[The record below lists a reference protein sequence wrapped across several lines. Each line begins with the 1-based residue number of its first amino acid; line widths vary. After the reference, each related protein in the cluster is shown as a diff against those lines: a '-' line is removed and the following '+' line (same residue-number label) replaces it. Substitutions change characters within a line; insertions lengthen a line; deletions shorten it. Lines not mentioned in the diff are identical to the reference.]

1 MATRSAD
8 TGAENGRARSPRGQ
22 GARLRREIVAA
33 VQHLLAEWGSADK
46 LTMRAVAKEV
56 GISAPSIYLH
66 FADKTELVWAALADR
81 YDELVA
87 RMAAAAEAAE
97 HLDPRSRLRAQ
108 AHAYCLFAMS
118 NPGHYRLMFEV
129 RQPTVEPSRISGHPA
144 RHISASFRAG
154 LRGCQEAGY
163 ALSLPVEQAA
173 QTLWSGLHGSVALH
187 HSLYHDESTEALTL
201 LLADGLVDSLV
212 TGPPGVPPLP
222 RAAPAETEAARLI
235 RDILSP
241 SRPGDPQP

>member
-1 MATRSAD
+1 MGTASAG
-8 TGAENGRARSPRGQ
+8 TGAGNGRARSRRGQ
-22 GARLRREIVAA
+22 GAQLRREIVAG
-33 VQHLLAEWGSADK
+33 VQHLLAEWGSADQ

-87 RMAAAAEAAE
+87 QMTRAGADAGD
-97 HLDPRSRLRAQ
+97 DPRERLRAQ

-129 RQPTVEPSRISGHPA
+129 RQPAVEPSRINGHPA
-144 RHISASFRAG
+144 RHVSASFRTA
-154 LRGCQEAGY
+154 LRGCLESGY

-173 QTLWSGLHGSVALH
+173 QTLWAALHGTVALH
-187 HSLYHDESTEALTL
+187 HSLYHDESSETLTL
-201 LLADGLVDSLV
+201 HLADGVVDSLV
-212 TGPPGVPPLP
+212 TGTPGTSPHFPSAPPDS
-222 RAAPAETEAARLI
+222 EASRQI
-235 RDILSP
+235 RDLLSP
-241 SRPGDPQP
+241 PQQ

>member
-1 MATRSAD
+1 METRPKD
-8 TGAENGRARSPRGQ
+8 TGAGNGRERSQRGQ
-22 GARLRREIVAA
+22 GAQLRREIVAA

-87 RMAAAAEAAE
+87 QMAAAEARAGT
-97 HLDPRSRLRAQ
+97 DARNGLRAQ
-108 AHAYCLFAMS
+108 AHAYCLFAMN

-144 RHISASFRAG
+144 RHVSASFRAA
-154 LRGCQEAGY
+154 LHRCRETGY
-163 ALSLPVEQAA
+163 TLPLPIEQAA
-173 QTLWSGLHGSVALH
+173 QTLWAALHGMVALH
-187 HSLYHDESTEALTL
+187 HSLYHDESSETLTL
-201 LLADGLVDSLV
+201 HLADGMVDSLV
-212 TGPPGVPPLP
+212 VDPSGMPSHSPT
-222 RAAPAETEAARLI
+222 AAPETEASRLI
-235 RDILSP
+235 RGLLSP
-241 SRPGDPQP
+241 TQP